1 MKAIFMEHNTVE
13 GVHKYRKEQKSI
25 VFGMGKYIWQEIA

>member
-1 MKAIFMEHNTVE
+1 MERNTVE

-25 VFGMGKYIWQEIA
+25 VFGVGIYIYGRK